1 MIFFTDKSDAMVQ
14 NTDIFYC
21 GICEQNEENLVD
33 FLRHK
38 LRRECLCFFKYNLQ
52 RFVISSLLIRP
63 SLKKTAL
70 L

>member
-14 NTDIFYC
+14 NTDIFSC

-38 LRRECLCFFKYNLQ
+38 LRRECLCFEVQFTQICNFQ
-52 RFVISSLLIRP
+52 SIN
-63 SLKKTAL
+63 
-70 L
+70 

>member
-1 MIFFTDKSDAMVQ
+1 MVFFTDKSDAMVQ

-38 LRRECLCFFKYNLQ
+38 LRRECLRFFY
-52 RFVISSLLIRP
+52 
-63 SLKKTAL
+63 
-70 L
+70 